1 MKRRIAF
8 VMCCVVSGFAIA
20 QEAGKA
26 AGKGELAR
34 GEEKVAFFP
43 RYSYAYAEG
52 NGPKRSTWIV
62 LTEKEPPLKA
72 WRPRR
77 TAPKLVVQDGKQ
89 LKGSLKT
96 GAGSCPAPG
105 GAATYC
111 EQTGDYSF
119 DAPLVK

>member
-34 GEEKVAFFP
+34 GEEKVAFSP

-72 WRPRR
+72 WAAAKDRAEAR
-77 TAPKLVVQDGKQ
+77 
-89 LKGSLKT
+89 
-96 GAGSCPAPG
+96 GAGRQAAEGQPQDRRGFVPG
-105 GAATYC
+105 AGRSR
-111 EQTGDYSF
+111 D
-119 DAPLVK
+119 LL